1 MCSPCRSLL
10 LTESEDLLKT
20 IVDNNNASRM
30 YCRRLVSQH
39 SHPDDFPRI
48 FLTPLI
54 QMFRCIIF
62 AALSA
67 GILAQS
73 TGACRFKNGTALP
86 SEGFYDWYQPC
97 PGSSVCCALNRD
109 DAPGGNVSL
118 GLTRDECLPN
128 GLCQNSDWTQGCD
141 SMGRISCPQNPWVKK
156 LMRIVGQLLHGA

>member
-54 QMFRCIIF
+54 LMFRCIIF

-109 DAPGGNVSL
+109 NAPDGNVSL
-118 GLTRDECLPN
+118 GLNRDECLLN
-128 GLCQNSDWTQGCD
+128 DLCQNRATGRKVATQ
-141 SMGRISCPQNPWVKK
+141 R
-156 LMRIVGQLLHGA
+156 VGAVVLKIHR